1 MNRPSPGATEA
12 TEPGDGTVP
21 NPDGR
26 RSTKAP
32 ERLLDM
38 AEVADWLA
46 TTPRHVQRLVTE
58 RRIPFV
64 KIGHF
69 VRFDPADV
77 TAWIEGQKT
86 PEVGIAQRY
95 RSGTAQSVGS
105 LHAQSLAPRATGR
118 QAPSPTS
125 QSPAWMRRRAT

>member
-1 MNRPSPGATEA
+1 MSRTSPQATEG
-12 TEPGDGTVP
+12 TRSGDGTVP
-21 NPDGR
+21 NPDVR
-26 RSTKAP
+26 RSTNAP
-32 ERLLDM
+32 GRLLDM
-38 AEVADWLA
+38 VEVADWLA

-64 KIGHF
+64 KVGHF
-69 VRFDPADV
+69 VRFDRADV

-95 RSGTAQSVGS
+95 RSGTAQPVGS
-105 LHAQSLAPRATGR
+105 LHTQSLAPRTTGR